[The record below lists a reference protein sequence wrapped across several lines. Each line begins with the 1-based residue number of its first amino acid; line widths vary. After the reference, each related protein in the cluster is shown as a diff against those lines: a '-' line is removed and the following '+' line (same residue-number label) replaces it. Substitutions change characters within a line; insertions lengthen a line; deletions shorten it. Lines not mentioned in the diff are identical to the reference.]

1 MVLTDTSVRQAK
13 PTGKDYTLPD
23 FGGLSLAV
31 SAKGSK
37 SWHFRYYWLDKQKRM
52 SLGTYPEV
60 SLREA
65 RVLKDEA
72 RALLASGV
80 NPKSHRKQKRCE
92 ARSANENTF
101 TTFYEKWLEFRSHE
115 LREGRQTTL
124 TVMKRVFKKDV
135 LPVLGKLSIY
145 NIKRADL
152 LEVIGR
158 IERRKA
164 LSVAGRVRTWLNQLF
179 RYALVMVPG
188 LESNPAAD
196 LNIVAIPQ
204 PPVRHNPFLRMDEL
218 PQLLRMLRNYP
229 GVLQTQLALRL
240 LLLTGVRT
248 GELRLA
254 TPEQFDLE
262 QGLWIIPPEAV
273 KQLQLDMRKKRVAPR
288 DIPPYVVPLS
298 IQAIEVVRH
307 MLQRGVPGQ
316 RYLFPQVRSPRK
328 PMSENTLNMALKR
341 QGYKDRLTGHGIRA
355 TISTALNEIGY
366 PKIWIDAQLSH
377 ADPDKVSSA
386 YNHAEYVEQRRRMM
400 QDWADRQD
408 LFEQGDVERASRY
421 LPGVAMRLPFA
432 GAEPFSIMPSHLD
445 LEEVIHEKVIDNV
458 KAPEMASRITRL
470 PAVLPRRPG
479 FRDTATD
486 AQRERLERL
495 EIFNAPDNLSVVDFA
510 EAIGKSRQSVNYDV
524 RAGKLLAL
532 TLGNLGRRIP
542 DWHLD
547 PLKDRFIQAVLTH
560 GWDMDGWQVY
570 RLLARPCSALK
581 GHAPIDALT
590 PDNFHDLVMVIC
602 LAMKEDRGT
611 TLRQSA

>member
-101 TTFYEKWLEFRSHE
+101 TIFYEKWLEFRSHE

-164 LSVAGRVRTWLNQLF
+164 LSVADRVRTWLNQLF

-196 LNIVAIPQ
+196 LNVVAIPQ

-254 TPEQFDLE
+254 TAEQFDLE

-273 KQLQLDMRKKRVAPR
+273 KQLQLDMRKKRMAPR
-288 DIPPYVVPLS
+288 DLPPYVVPLS

-316 RYLFPQVRSPRK
+316 RYLFPQVRSLRK

-400 QDWADRQD
+400 QDWADRLD
-408 LFEQGDVERASRY
+408 LFEQGDVERAGRY
-421 LPGVAMRLPFA
+421 LPGVTMRLPFA
-432 GAEPFSIMPSHLD
+432 GAEPFSVVPSHLD

-560 GWDMDGWQVY
+560 AWDMDCWFPRRTEPVFPP
-570 RLLARPCSALK
+570 RSEPPLS
-581 GHAPIDALT
+581 
-590 PDNFHDLVMVIC
+590 MVF
-602 LAMKEDRGT
+602 
-611 TLRQSA
+611 